1 MPNRLTG
8 FHNQM
13 RELRKSM
20 KEWKDVRH
28 VVIIYNC
35 NDQYVCESCKKIE
48 GDHFVNNIDE
58 IDNIPEIPNNNCT
71 CELGCRAGWIGPPH
85 YRFCEMV

>member
-1 MPNRLTG
+1 MANKQTE
-8 FHNQM
+8 FHKQM

-28 VVIIYNC
+28 VVIIFNC

-48 GDHFVNNIDE
+48 GDHFVNNIGE
-58 IDNIPEIPNNNCT
+58 IDNIPEIPNKNCT
-71 CELGCRAGWIGPPH
+71 CELGCRCWADWSTALS
-85 YRFCEMV
+85 ML

>member
-1 MPNRLTG
+1 MGARLTE
-8 FHNQM
+8 FHKQM

-35 NDQYVCESCKKIE
+35 NDQYVCESLQ
-48 GDHFVNNIDE
+48 E
-58 IDNIPEIPNNNCT
+58 IQGGSLC
-71 CELGCRAGWIGPPH
+71 
-85 YRFCEMV
+85 